1 VCVCERERNERVV
14 VEVGAGVATNYL
26 LAQRERARADDD
38 GEHKLLA
45 AHADLAVLV
54 FGGYA

>member
-1 VCVCERERNERVV
+1 VV